1 MTKKILNN
9 IDHKDLRIDTRP
21 DRRYGDFVN
30 RALVFGTE
38 YADLQREY
46 AILIWQNSDL
56 QEFSGHVILGL
67 EKDENLFIE
76 NGRWQ
81 TRFIPATLARGP
93 FSIGYQR
100 HEQQDSKSTAI
111 VVMVDEDHPRCGVEY
126 GEAVFLEH
134 GGESPY
140 LEYVRKALQRIED
153 GLRADQFFFGLLQKM
168 DLLEP
173 VSIRI
178 SLTEEKQIA
187 FNGYHTINQ
196 ERLANLDGSSL
207 LELNRAG
214 VLGLIFFLASS
225 LGNFQK
231 LIELKN
237 ARHSLS

>member
-1 MTKKILNN
+1 MTKKILNSV
-9 IDHKDLRIDTRP
+9 DHKDLRIDARP
-21 DRRYGDFVN
+21 DRRYGDCVN
-30 RALVFGTE
+30 RALVFATE
-38 YADLQREY
+38 YADLQREFP
-46 AILIWQNSDL
+46 ILIWQDADS
-56 QEFSGHVILGL
+56 QEFAGHAILGL
-67 EKDENLFIE
+67 EKDENLLIE
-76 NGRWQ
+76 NGEWQ
-81 TRFIPATLARGP
+81 TRFSPATLARGP

-100 HEQQDSKSTAI
+100 REQQDSESAAI
-111 VVMVDEDHPRCGVEY
+111 VVMVDEDHPRCGMEN

-140 LEYVRKALQRIED
+140 LEYIRKALQKIED
-153 GLRADQFFFGLLQKM
+153 GMRADRFFFGLLQKL

-173 VSIRI
+173 VSINI
-178 SLTEEKQIA
+178 SLTEENQIA

-214 VLGLIFFLASS
+214 VLSLVFFMASS

-237 ARHSLS
+237 ARSSML